1 MSDCRNTETAA
12 ILAFFT
18 GAALAAGAALLLTPK
33 TGRELREQLND
44 VTEDAVDKIRSAVRE
59 AKYKVAPKVK
69 DETEKYEGGG
79 CWI

>member
-1 MSDCRNTETAA
+1 MSDKNTETAA
-12 ILAFFT
+12 ILAFFA

-33 TGRELREQLND
+33 TGREVREKLGD

-59 AKYKVAPKVK
+59 AKYKVAPKAK
-69 DETEKYEGGG
+69 DEHGDMEGGS